1 MKEPPAGICIKL
13 SNQGSTMAVKAMCI
27 ITRSEEGRG
36 AYAVRM
42 DNDENVYFPL
52 SVSEALELEE
62 FDEVEAILVKND
74 RPEPAWRAIRARLP
88 LDDGDN

>member
-1 MKEPPAGICIKL
+1 
-13 SNQGSTMAVKAMCI
+13 MAVKAMCI
-27 ITRSEEGRG
+27 VTRSEEGRG

-52 SVSEALELEE
+52 SVTEALELEE
-62 FDEVEAILVKND
+62 FDEVEAILVRND

-88 LDDGDN
+88 LGDDEAEG

>member
-1 MKEPPAGICIKL
+1 MNGPAVGIPVRL
-13 SNQGSTMAVKAMCI
+13 SNQGIIMAVKAMCI

-88 LDDGDN
+88 LEEGDN